1 MCGVAQCEDGGVAT
15 AVFISYRRADSI
27 HLAGR
32 FRDRLAQTLGETNV
46 FLDLTS
52 IPLATDFRET
62 VRAALR
68 RVDAVIV
75 LIGPRFD
82 PRRLHEPNDV
92 VRMELLEA
100 LERGKPLLPILVGDA
115 RMPTTDELPDE
126 LGSLSF
132 LNATTLRPD
141 PDFGTDA
148 QRVLRTLFRLT
159 ARPRLL
165 KPSDRGP
172 QVVRLQ
178 ELFAASGRNPGPVD
192 GIFGP
197 ATRRAVEKLQG
208 QSSLVQDGV
217 VGPDTWS
224 ALLAAQPLVRLGSRG
239 RSVLELQ
246 QLLVA
251 SGFDSGP
258 VDGIFG
264 PLTDTAVRS
273 LQASHR
279 LGIDGIC
286 GRHTWATLVHLVL
299 G

>member
-1 MCGVAQCEDGGVAT
+1 MAT

-32 FRDRLAQTLGETNV
+32 FRDRLAQTLGDTNV

-52 IPLATDFRET
+52 IPLATDFSET

-100 LERGKPLLPILVGDA
+100 LEWGKPLLPILVDDA
-115 RMPTTDELPDE
+115 RMPRTDELPDE

-141 PDFGTDA
+141 PGFGTDA

-159 ARPRLL
+159 ARPRILR
-165 KPSDRGP
+165 SGDRGP

-178 ELFAASGRNPGPVD
+178 ELFAAAGRNPGPVD

-197 ATRRAVEKLQG
+197 ATRRAVDKLQG
-208 QSSLVQDGV
+208 QSSLVLDGV
-217 VGPDTWS
+217 VGQDTWS

-251 SGFDSGP
+251 SGFDAGP

-286 GRHTWATLVHLVL
+286 GRQTWATLVHLVL

>member
-1 MCGVAQCEDGGVAT
+1 MAT
-15 AVFISYRRADSI
+15 AVFISYRRTDSI

-32 FRDRLAQTLGETNV
+32 FRDRLAQTLGDANV

-52 IPLATDFRET
+52 IPLATDFREV
-62 VRAALR
+62 VRAELR

-82 PRRLHEPNDV
+82 PRRLHQPHDV

-100 LERGKPLLPILVGDA
+100 LEWGKPLLPLLVDGA

-141 PDFGTDA
+141 PDFVTDA
-148 QRVLRTLFRLT
+148 QRVVRTLFRLT
-159 ARPRLL
+159 ARPRILR
-165 KPSDRGP
+165 SGDRGP

-178 ELFAASGRNPGPVD
+178 ELCAASGRDPGPID

-208 QSSLVQDGV
+208 EQSLVRDGV

-239 RSVLELQ
+239 RPVQELQ

-251 SGFDSGP
+251 SGFDPGP
-258 VDGIFG
+258 LDGVFG

-273 LQASHR
+273 LQGTPPPR
-279 LGIDGIC
+279 IDGIC
-286 GRHTWATLVHLVL
+286 GRRTWAMLVQL
-299 G
+299 GLG